1 MIGKLTG
8 IIDTISDNKIIL
20 DVGGVGYVVTC
31 SVSTLRDI
39 GRIGDKACLLI
50 DTIVREDAISL
61 FGFATRSEQ
70 DWFRLLTTV
79 QGVGSKV
86 AIAILSTVHTNRLAQ
101 AIAAQEKSVLT
112 AADGVGAKLA
122 LRIITELK
130 DKVSMFTTG
139 SPKSGSTST
148 VLHNKIEGD
157 PQQNI
162 ASEAVSALCNL
173 GYKRADAFSVVSGI
187 VTANQDIALEDLI
200 RLSLKELAL

>member
-8 IIDTISDNKIIL
+8 IIDNISDNKIIL
-20 DVGGVGYVVTC
+20 DVNGVGYVVTC
-31 SVSTLRDI
+31 SACTLRDI
-39 GRIGDKACLLI
+39 GRAGDNASLLI

-61 FGFATRSEQ
+61 FGFASRSEQ
-70 DWFRLLTTV
+70 EWFRLLTTV

-86 AIAILSTVHTNRLAQ
+86 AIAILGTVSPDRLAA

-130 DKVSMFTTG
+130 DKVSAFAGNGAKTVNTV
-139 SPKSGSTST
+139 SSGMHQGIS
-148 VLHNKIEGD
+148 
-157 PQQNI
+157 
-162 ASEAVSALCNL
+162 SEAVSALCNL
-173 GYKRADAFSVVSGI
+173 GYKRADAFSVVSAI
-187 VTANQDIALEDLI
+187 TAANQDIALKDLI